1 MFGTIVMGAWL
12 FAASTAAT
20 ATEDPLPP
28 FVALEDDS
36 AVRKIAEE
44 NSDLK
49 DPFSA
54 QFRNLS
60 VQTIHLKGP
69 PEEIS
74 LIYCGEVNAKN
85 SMGAYSGWAP
95 FYATSIKKH
104 FYISRKANDFYY
116 KLYCKDAPNFDPKN

>member
-1 MFGTIVMGAWL
+1 MKIDIAISCWL
-12 FAASTAAT
+12 LIASTTAIAA
-20 ATEDPLPP
+20 EEPMPS
-28 FVALEDDS
+28 FVAIEDDG

-69 PEEIS
+69 PKEIS

-95 FYATSIKKH
+95 FYATSIKKQ

-116 KLYCKDAPNFDPKN
+116 KLYCKDAQNFDPKN